1 MMVDSGTCDLSVVSV
16 VVGVVV
22 SVAGSPPGYR
32 IDGNYLDVKI
42 IRAPL
47 LGILLRTR
55 SAGGFL
61 TIRRVPPALSPGVA

>member
-32 IDGNYLDVKI
+32 IDRNYLDVKI
-42 IRAPL
+42 ILAPL
-47 LGILLRTR
+47 LGILCARAALGVF
-55 SAGGFL
+55 SPFGGCPRAF
-61 TIRRVPPALSPGVA
+61 PGVA